1 MFNKRKTAKTD
12 SSNNFDEHLNELT
25 AESNDVSTSI
35 LPSKIMN
42 IAQKPTIISE
52 GALFE
57 GQLVFD
63 GTLHIDG
70 KFKGTIKVDKITVG
84 KNGVLDGTFQANTV
98 VVFGEIKGEVL
109 CEDLTLNSGSNV
121 DGVIQYASIKIQQ
134 GSSIGGEVIH
144 KKNSTKFP

>member
-1 MFNKRKTAKTD
+1 MFNKHKTTKAQAYPNTYQD
-12 SSNNFDEHLNELT
+12 SDALSEENSDLSN
-25 AESNDVSTSI
+25 SV

-42 IAQKPTIISE
+42 VAQKPTIISE
-52 GALFE
+52 GAAFE

-84 KNGVLDGTFQANTV
+84 KNGVLDGKFQANTV
-98 VVFGEIKGEVL
+98 VVFGEIRGEVL

-134 GSSIGGEVIH
+134 SSSLSGEINY
-144 KKNSTKFP
+144 KNK

>member
-1 MFNKRKTAKTD
+1 MFNKHKTTKAQAYPNTYQD
-12 SSNNFDEHLNELT
+12 SDALSEENSDLSN
-25 AESNDVSTSI
+25 SV

-42 IAQKPTIISE
+42 VAQKPTIISE
-52 GALFE
+52 GAAFE

-84 KNGVLDGTFQANTV
+84 KNGVLDGKFQAHPV
-98 VVFGEIKGEVL
+98 VEFGDIRGEVL

-134 GSSIGGEVIH
+134 GSSLSGEINY
-144 KKNSTKFP
+144 KKK

>member
-1 MFNKRKTAKTD
+1 MFNKHKTTKAQAYPNTYQD
-12 SSNNFDEHLNELT
+12 SDALSEENSDLSN
-25 AESNDVSTSI
+25 SV

-42 IAQKPTIISE
+42 VAQKPTIISE
-52 GALFE
+52 GAAFE

-84 KNGVLDGTFQANTV
+84 KNGVLDGKFQANTV
-98 VVFGEIKGEVL
+98 VVFGEIRGEVL

-134 GSSIGGEVIH
+134 GSSLSGEINY
-144 KKNSTKFP
+144 KNK

>member
-1 MFNKRKTAKTD
+1 MFNKHKTTKAQAYPNTYQD
-12 SSNNFDEHLNELT
+12 SDALSEENSDLSNG
-25 AESNDVSTSI
+25 V

-42 IAQKPTIISE
+42 VAQKPTIISE
-52 GALFE
+52 GAAFE

-84 KNGVLDGTFQANTV
+84 KNGVLDGKFQANTV
-98 VVFGEIKGEVL
+98 VVFGEIRGEVL

-134 GSSIGGEVIH
+134 GSSLSGEINY
-144 KKNSTKFP
+144 KNK

>member
-1 MFNKRKTAKTD
+1 MFNKHKTTKAQAYPNTYQD
-12 SSNNFDEHLNELT
+12 SDALSEENSDLSN
-25 AESNDVSTSI
+25 SV

-42 IAQKPTIISE
+42 VAQKPTIISE
-52 GALFE
+52 GAAFE

-84 KNGVLDGTFQANTV
+84 KNGVLDGKFQANTV
-98 VVFGEIKGEVL
+98 VVFGEIRGEVL

-134 GSSIGGEVIH
+134 GSSLSGEINY
-144 KKNSTKFP
+144 KKK

>member
-12 SSNNFDEHLNELT
+12 SSDNFDENLNEFT
-25 AESNDVSTSI
+25 AQSNDVSTSV

-52 GALFE
+52 GASFE
-57 GQLVFD
+57 GQLIFD

-84 KNGVLDGTFQANTV
+84 KNGVLDGKFQANTV
-98 VVFGEIKGEVL
+98 VVFGEIKGELL

-134 GSSIGGEVIH
+134 GSSLSGEINY
-144 KKNSTKFP
+144 KKK